1 MVKKGVSICLA
12 ALMVGSTT
20 TSVFAVDSSNPTTE
34 NSFLQEFKDPSGENR
49 PKTRW
54 WVPGSHMTKSEIET
68 EIKSMSEAGFGGA
81 EIVPVSTG
89 GEGGDSIDWGTDQWN
104 EMIKHMLQVAGKYDF
119 TIDFTMTP
127 AWPLALPTIK
137 DLDDPNSGAQMEVD
151 ANHVDGI
158 TKENPYS
165 GKVPVATELDAGTPV
180 LLAVTVAKYVD
191 KENNILDYDSAQTL
205 NMETQVVQNSD
216 DPTDYTV
223 NFTPEDDGEYVL
235 FGWWQHPSG
244 EQKYGN
250 YQVDHFGKAGSQ
262 AIIDYWEN
270 NLLPYYGEDFKNA
283 SALFIDSLEFTT
295 HLDWT
300 LGLLDDFKAYKN
312 YDITAYLPAVYDTDS
327 QGNYSGEPQP
337 DFQFNKNSDALQ
349 NDYKDTL
356 TQLYIENHL
365 KPLSEFCEKHGVDL
379 RYQTSYG
386 KSLELPQTAM
396 YVDIPE
402 TETLYGKD
410 IIDFYRLQSG
420 AVHMT
425 DKEIYSI
432 EASPEQ
438 NISIDLGSFVYN
450 MFRGNG
456 EEGAGNYQQTWDDQ
470 MWHVQRAFAGGV
482 NQIVFHG
489 YSYNGQYDGEGNEN
503 GYVAGTQWPGFEGF
517 GANSWS
523 NSWGDRIPSWK
534 HAQSYTDYIARNQ
547 YILRQGESKVD
558 LAIYAQRY
566 FEKIDFS
573 GAEKVYQDNEL
584 LTQNGYTYDFVSPSA
599 LSLENAVVSNG
610 RLDES
615 GPAYKAIILDQQE
628 TLTVDAANQ
637 LLNYAKQGF
646 PIIVVGDAP
655 SQDAFCENADIAGI
669 VSEIMAYD
677 SVVQV
682 SDTASVP
689 QALEQLGVTPD
700 VSYSQQDYVI
710 NVHRQTDSTDFYYL
724 YNYGNADNYPAAK
737 EIQPVTTEVTLQGS
751 GIPYFLNTWTGEVT
765 PVSQYTRNGNSVTIP
780 VTIAGNDSI
789 MVALT
794 NEDWGQEHSTYVTKS
809 NLDTEFDGQTILAKS
824 YEAGTETVTLS
835 NNKKVL
841 VETEQV
847 AAPMELSSWNLSV
860 ESWSKGDTPT
870 DTKKTTI
877 DVGTVDG
884 LKPWTEISGLENV
897 SGIGTYTTN
906 FNLEQGWEEGTGAI
920 ISLGDVVDSYQIYVN
935 GTQVPASQIDTT
947 IDIGKY
953 LKSGENTITVE
964 VASTLLNA
972 VLQANPTDTRKP
984 DEYGMMGPV
993 VLTPYQVTEIELVD
1007 KGILNSVIA
1016 YAENAKASGEY
1027 DNAIESVQ
1035 KSFDKALEEAK
1046 TIAADHNAT
1055 QETINQAWK
1064 TLLNEIHKLG
1074 FVAGD
1079 KTTLASLIEAANGI
1093 NAELDRYVETGKA
1106 EFTAALEA
1114 AQAVYQDGDAM
1125 QAEVNEAAD
1134 NLLKAMLNLRY
1145 KADKS
1150 ILEEVLAEAN
1160 SIDATAYTEESYA
1173 VLQTAIAE
1181 ANEVMANENAS
1192 QEEVN
1197 TAVANVQ
1204 AAMDGLVAVEGGTT
1218 ETPSTKPT
1226 EEGVQTGQETT
1237 TTKANAVK
1245 TGDFAPIAG
1254 IATIAIAGMT
1264 LILSRKKK

>member
-1 MVKKGVSICLA
+1 MVKKGVAICLA

-20 TSVFAVDSSNPTTE
+20 SVFAVDSSNSTTE

-489 YSYNGQYDGEGNEN
+489 HSYNGQYDGEGNEN

-573 GAEKVYQDNEL
+573 GAEKVYKDDEL
-584 LTQNGYTYDFVSPSA
+584 LTQSGYTYDFVSPSA

-615 GPAYKAIILDQQE
+615 GPAYKAIILNQQE

-669 VSEIMAYD
+669 VSEIMACD

-682 SDTASVP
+682 SGTASVP

-860 ESWSKGDTPT
+860 ESWSKGNTPT

-897 SGIGTYTTN
+897 SGIGTYTTS
-906 FNLEQGWEEGTGAI
+906 FNLEQGWEEGIGAI

-972 VLQANPTDTRKP
+972 VLVANPTDTRKP

-1125 QAEVNEAAD
+1125 QTEVNEAAD

-1160 SIDATAYTEESYA
+1160 KIDANAYTEESYA
-1173 VLQTAIAE
+1173 TLQAAVE
-1181 ANEVMANENAS
+1181 KANEVMADENAS

-1237 TTKANAVK
+1237 TTKANAAK

>member
-1 MVKKGVSICLA
+1 
-12 ALMVGSTT
+12 
-20 TSVFAVDSSNPTTE
+20 
-34 NSFLQEFKDPSGENR
+34 
-49 PKTRW
+49 
-54 WVPGSHMTKSEIET
+54 MTKSEIET

-489 YSYNGQYDGEGNEN
+489 HSYNGQYDGEGNEN

-573 GAEKVYQDNEL
+573 GAEKVYKDDEL
-584 LTQNGYTYDFVSPSA
+584 LTQSGYTYDFVSPSA

-615 GPAYKAIILDQQE
+615 GPAYKAIILNQQE

-646 PIIVVGDAP
+646 PIIIVGDAP

-669 VSEIMAYD
+669 VSEIMACD

-682 SDTASVP
+682 SGTASVP

-897 SGIGTYTTN
+897 SGIGTYTTS
-906 FNLEQGWEEGTGAI
+906 FNLEQGWEEGIGAI

-935 GTQVPASQIDTT
+935 GTQVPVSQIDTT

-972 VLQANPTDTRKP
+972 VLVANPTDTRKP

-1055 QETINQAWK
+1055 QETIDQAWK

-1125 QAEVNEAAD
+1125 QTEVNEAAD
-1134 NLLKAMLNLRY
+1134 NLLNTMLNLRY

-1160 SIDATAYTEESYA
+1160 NIDANIYTEESYA

-1181 ANEVMANENAS
+1181 ANEVMANENAT
-1192 QEEVN
+1192 QEEVD
-1197 TAVANVQ
+1197 TAVANLQ
-1204 AAMDGLVAVEGGTT
+1204 TAIKGLISIEGI
-1218 ETPSTKPT
+1218 EDKTPSADNN
-1226 EEGVQTGQETT
+1226 GIQMGQESTMP
-1237 TTKANAVK
+1237 KADAAK
-1245 TGDFAPIAG
+1245 TGDCVPIVGIIALTIAG
-1254 IATIAIAGMT
+1254 AAT
-1264 LILSRKKK
+1264 LLLCKKR